1 MARDPIN
8 PSVVHHIQS
17 QQGGGCLHASNES
30 HHSAGTQG
38 RIIIERKLQNLL
50 SRSLGEPEKE
60 EKEKEKE
67 EEEVDCVVWTRISL
81 NRPCFRP
88 DNHQTRLRK
97 QDKANEISATP

>member
-1 MARDPIN
+1 MLAN
-8 PSVVHHIQS
+8 PPDGST
-17 QQGGGCLHASNES
+17 ES

-67 EEEVDCVVWTRISL
+67 EEEVDCVVWTRIYL
-81 NRPCFRP
+81 NRPCFCP
-88 DNHQTRLRK
+88 VNHQTRLRK
-97 QDKANEISATP
+97 RTKPMEFLLLHSQSPGTARSAGSL